1 MSFSNDDFL
10 LQVELF
16 DFYDFGENFLGIG
29 LLVCNGLK
37 QSDFKESMVESKSDS
52 GWKEFDIC
60 SS

>member
-1 MSFSNDDFL
+1 MSFPYDDFL

-16 DFYDFGENFLGIG
+16 DFFDFGESFLVLG
-29 LLVCNGLK
+29 LLVCSGLK
-37 QSDFKESMVESKSDS
+37 QSDYKESMVESKSDS